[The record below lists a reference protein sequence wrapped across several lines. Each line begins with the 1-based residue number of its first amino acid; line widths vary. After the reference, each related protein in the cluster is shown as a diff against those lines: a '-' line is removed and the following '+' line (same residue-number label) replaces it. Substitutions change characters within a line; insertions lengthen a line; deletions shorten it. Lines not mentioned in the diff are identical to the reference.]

1 MLRYGM
7 AQDQAPILRDFL
19 HAERHVTEGHGRIAN
34 QRKII
39 ADLERLGYDTT
50 TVRAQLADLLE
61 VQAAH
66 EAKLVAVLET
76 LSENNKFALALRLC
90 EEMKG

>member
-1 MLRYGM
+1 MLRWGV
-7 AQDQAPILRDFL
+7 DRDTILHDFV
-19 HAERHVTEGHGRIAN
+19 HAERHVAEGHARIAN

-61 VQAAH
+61 VQGAH
-66 EAKLVAVLET
+66 EARLVAVLES
-76 LSENNKFALALRLC
+76 LSENSKFELALRLC

>member
-1 MLRYGM
+1 MVE
-7 AQDQAPILRDFL
+7 DQAPILHDFL
-19 HAERHVTEGHGRIAN
+19 HAERHVTEGHARIAS

-50 TVRAQLADLLE
+50 TVRSQLADMLE

-66 EAKLVAVLET
+66 EAQLVAVLEH
-76 LSENNKFALALRLC
+76 LSESNKFALALRLC